1 VLGGVITAYL
11 DHAFVSLPAAA
22 DFAVSAGRCG
32 CPASVSARLRRC
44 SAARRSCAGHSHGG
58 STVHLQ
64 CWRSRSLELRCCDFV
79 VLTYSGADPKRLNE
93 RLAPEVGGR
102 LEANDTGTETGNR
115 SFIRRFVIRLSLLA
129 NVNSRS
135 RSLYA
140 FGRPSVVCNVRAPYS
155 GGSNFRQYF
164 YGTGY
169 LGHPMTFSENFME
182 IVPGEPLRRGS

>member
-1 VLGGVITAYL
+1 MLGGVITAYL

-93 RLAPEVGGR
+93 RLALAPEMGGGVSR
-102 LEANDTGTETGNR
+102 LMMQEQKLGVVLSFAR
-115 SFIRRFVIRLSLLA
+115 SSLVLIC
-129 NVNSRS
+129 
-135 RSLYA
+135 LLLH
-140 FGRPSVVCNVRAPYS
+140 
-155 GGSNFRQYF
+155 QYR
-164 YGTGY
+164 
-169 LGHPMTFSENFME
+169 E
-182 IVPGEPLRRGS
+182 